1 MYKCAHC
8 PYSTD
13 VKCNFIRH
21 KNRKRKCYKYI
32 PNVMV
37 GEPNVMVG
45 DMNGKPNVMVGEQ
58 NVMVGEQNVMVK
70 SDSDD
75 NDDNMVL
82 KCEKCNKIF
91 TRQSSLTK
99 HMESC
104 NGLSKLQCE
113 ICHKFFKNRQGKY
126 EHKNNV
132 KCYPP
137 PLTLTDNQS
146 HERTPCVLQHPPEGK
161 QQNIPTQAQSNPTTV
176 NNHGSHNTNNI
187 QNTNNINN
195 NNTTVL
201 MFGKEDLS
209 KLLDNPDYMHKAAT
223 LVNSREYFL
232 PMSVPLI
239 YFNDEHEENKTL
251 RKNLRNG
258 NMVEYHIGNG
268 VWEKKFTCDII
279 NDIVDKSCEY
289 ISKYLEQVNIKNDI
303 KFSQLR
309 LFGDMLQKFK
319 TTDTGDLEER
329 LIKARK
335 GMSMSSNRS
344 FTEFSEPS
352 SSEIKRTTKKAIA
365 LVNDKLYDETQ
376 IQKNKEK
383 EKQSMVNSIV

>member
-1 MYKCAHC
+1 
-8 PYSTD
+8 
-13 VKCNFIRH
+13 
-21 KNRKRKCYKYI
+21 
-32 PNVMV
+32 MV
-37 GEPNVMVG
+37 GDENVMVG
-45 DMNGKPNVMVGEQ
+45 DENVMVDDE
-58 NVMVGEQNVMVK
+58 NVMVCTENVMVRSESNNHHDK
-70 SDSDD
+70 
-75 NDDNMVL
+75 MVL
-82 KCEKCNKIF
+82 KCEKCNKLF
-91 TRQSSLTK
+91 TQQNSLRNHIK
-99 HMESC
+99 NC

-137 PLTLTDNQS
+137 SLTLTSRRDDNEQC
-146 HERTPCVLQHPPEGK
+146 TFITEGK
-161 QQNIPTQAQSNPTTV
+161 QRIAPAQSQSNPTTV

-187 QNTNNINN
+187 QNTNIN

-209 KLLDNPDYMHKAAT
+209 KLLDNPDYMHNAAN
-223 LVNSREYFL
+223 LVNNREYFL

-251 RKNLRNG
+251 RKNRRNG

-319 TTDTGDLEER
+319 TSDTGDLEER
-329 LIKARK
+329 LIKARN
-335 GMSMSSNRS
+335 GMSMSSNRE
-344 FTEFSEPS
+344 FTEFYDPNS
-352 SSEIKRTTKKAIA
+352 SDIKRTTKKAIA

-383 EKQSMVNSIV
+383 GKGVMIN

>member
-1 MYKCAHC
+1 MYKCVYC

-21 KNRKRKCYKYI
+21 KNRKKKCYKDTS
-32 PNVMV
+32 NVMV
-37 GEPNVMVG
+37 SGSDVMVSEMNSARDVMVG
-45 DMNGKPNVMVGEQ
+45 ARDVMVG
-58 NVMVGEQNVMVK
+58 VDNVMVK
-70 SDSDD
+70 CATDN
-75 NDDNMVL
+75 NDDRLVL

-91 TRQSSLTK
+91 TRQSYLRK
-99 HMESC
+99 HIESC

-113 ICHKFFKNRQGKY
+113 ICHKSFKNRQGKY

-137 PLTLTDNQS
+137 PLTLTADQRDGTLE
-146 HERTPCVLQHPPEGK
+146 HIREER
-161 QQNIPTQAQSNPTTV
+161 QQQAAPTQSQSNPTTV

-187 QNTNNINN
+187 QNTNNIN

-268 VWEKKFTCDII
+268 VWEKRFTCDII

-289 ISKYLEQVNIKNDI
+289 ISKYLDQVNIKNDI

-319 TTDTGDLEER
+319 TSDTGDLEER

-376 IQKNKEK
+376 IQKSKEK
-383 EKQSMVNSIV
+383 EKQNMTNSIV

>member
-1 MYKCAHC
+1 MYKCVHC
-8 PYSTD
+8 PYSTN

-21 KNRKRKCYKYI
+21 KNRKKICYKDPKCYEGMS
-32 PNVMV
+32 PN
-37 GEPNVMVG
+37 G
-45 DMNGKPNVMVGEQ
+45 DEGMSRSYEGMSRSYEGMSCSYEGMSPKHNTATVFICSKCDKQ
-58 NVMVGEQNVMVK
+58 
-70 SDSDD
+70 
-75 NDDNMVL
+75 L
-82 KCEKCNKIF
+82 KCKQNLIYHENVCDGYHK
-91 TRQSSLTK
+91 RQCKTCLKMFATTHGKWK
-99 HMESC
+99 H
-104 NGLSKLQCE
+104 NQ
-113 ICHKFFKNRQGKY
+113 
-126 EHKNNV
+126 NV

-137 PLTLTDNQS
+137 PLTLTADQRGDGTLE
-146 HERTPCVLQHPPEGK
+146 HPREER
-161 QQNIPTQAQSNPTTV
+161 QQQAAPTQSQSNPTTV

-187 QNTNNINN
+187 QNTNNIN

-268 VWEKKFTCDII
+268 VWEKRFTCDII

-344 FTEFSEPS
+344 FSEFSEPS

-376 IQKNKEK
+376 IQKSKEK
-383 EKQSMVNSIV
+383 EKQNIANGLVSCGSG